1 MGRKACATRA
11 ISLDFSY
18 WIGIWTPWRL
28 DDISLGL
35 EAVGLS
41 DTIGFASAVDLRKH
55 PKRLEETAIL
65 VF

>member
-1 MGRKACATRA
+1 M
-11 ISLDFSY
+11 
-18 WIGIWTPWRL
+18 
-28 DDISLGL
+28 LGL
-35 EAVGLS
+35 FNADCQAVGLS